1 MQLMTEIHIRPF
13 TGDKIKNYLHS
24 LAKLMTEVFKEYP
37 YMREANLAQQTEYIK
52 KAASTKESI
61 AVLIFDNTTLVGAS
75 LGLPLSSESKEIQQP
90 FAELGLSV
98 SDVFFFSASQLLK
111 PYRRRGIG
119 HHFFDVR
126 ETHVQHHKKFSH
138 ISFCVP
144 EMVENDP
151 LRPDDYLP
159 LENFW
164 RKRGYVHHPEMQCN
178 LLWTPIQADGPHE
191 KRMTFWL
198 KKVI

>member
-1 MQLMTEIHIRPF
+1 MKLMQLMTEIHIRPF
-13 TGDKIKNYLHS
+13 TGDKIKIYLHS

-75 LGLPLSSESKEIQQP
+75 LGLPLASESKEIQQP
-90 FAELGLSV
+90 FTEQGLSV
-98 SDVFFFSASQLLK
+98 NGVFFFSASLLLK

-126 ETHVQHHKKFSH
+126 ETHVQHHKKFTH

-144 EMVENDP
+144 ELPENDP
-151 LRPDDYLP
+151 LRPEDYLP
-159 LENFW
+159 LEDFW
-164 RKRGYVHHPEMQCN
+164 RKRGYVHSPEMQCEAHGK
-178 LLWTPIQADGPHE
+178 Q
-191 KRMTFWL
+191 MTFWL
-198 KKVI
+198 KCVR